1 MARPFAVPDDHE
13 YGHNPKSGEWHAL
26 RGELVALLDHVE
38 GQYTRASAQQPGYDG
53 LAQRMRELRY
63 QVAETQPADRHQ
75 EALRSVKRAVERFSE
90 RDESQAFPPNPQDVL
105 KSAIHEIR
113 SRQRSDSQVASP
125 AATVTQFER
134 LVQSVTTIAGRL
146 ERLEGEIGAQRENG
160 DVKAIGEQLA
170 QLTHVVELLA
180 GAVGETGQVKRLEGQ
195 IAGLATLISEGRNAD
210 VQALTSR
217 LEDLAGTVERLAQAQ
232 ANDPTHRMREEQQ
245 ADFRHGMQAIE
256 DNVRQIYDRIDAIE
270 RNVTLAP
277 QDLNRLTEEMA
288 AFTTEMRESASQVK
302 PNQLLARVDA
312 LNARLADIESKDELV
327 GDLKA
332 DVDAL
337 RKTIIETFELR
348 FDAIEL
354 QLGSINERLSFSGK
368 ADPSFAQIEAQIRQL
383 VERMDETG
391 EQLSGLARLYS
402 QPEAREPVPD
412 FEALASLVAKRTSD
426 AFARS
431 SAPASNGLSDETFA
445 ELEKRMSKLFAAA
458 SKTPEDLSD
467 VQDGIRRVDER
478 LGRLEAALSLHKLS
492 DQPVAGGALFAPLAS
507 AELARDAMPKS
518 PAIEAPLID
527 RGFAADAKAPG
538 KPPAGDAITGAAKM
552 REVFLP
558 DAESGAQLA
567 GMRPVTPEMVGGKS
581 QKHAAEMA
589 PPARS
594 GAQAEQPVFNPT
606 AVARP
611 PRPASSLDLE
621 ASEQRAFAPP
631 VAPVRS
637 PMPDIAKPTEAIQP
651 ASASSRNTFI
661 EAARRA
667 AQRQSPAQNQPSSNS
682 LIGRAM
688 SRFQANSEG
697 AAPGPDLVSAPL
709 VESPKPTKTPK
720 AKKAEIVEGTE
731 KQSFLRRH
739 RQPLLLAATLL
750 AVGLLTL
757 NLINQRMAASAPE
770 SAVAESAAPTPAPV
784 EPTPVEP
791 AATTPAGDLS
801 QVDEAKP
808 AASVRAIPG
817 TGAEAI
823 DTLAVGSINPMAAM
837 NFTKPA
843 EVAAMPPALQF
854 AQDKP
859 AQDLPVIAEG
869 PVKLELPP
877 EAVGPLALRQAAADG
892 DARAQFEIAAIYS
905 EDRTVKQ
912 DYAQAL
918 IWYER
923 AAAQGFAPAQ
933 YRLGN
938 LYEGGKGTEKNL
950 EQARLWYQ
958 RAAEAGNR
966 MSMHNL
972 AALYAGGS
980 LGKQEFASAAEWFEQ
995 AAMRGMTDSQFNLGM
1010 LYARGLG
1017 VTQDMEASFKWF
1029 SLAARSGDADA
1040 AKGRD
1045 DIAKSLDTATV
1056 TRLSADIGAWKAV
1069 PIDLPA
1075 NFAPIG
1081 AWAKDFD
1088 AGEPITNKTV
1098 VTKVQ
1103 AALVRL
1109 GYDVGSPDGVAGPK
1123 TAEAIKSFEKA
1134 TGMNETGAINPRLLA
1149 VLGSQPV

>member
-1 MARPFAVPDDHE
+1 
-13 YGHNPKSGEWHAL
+13 
-26 RGELVALLDHVE
+26 
-38 GQYTRASAQQPGYDG
+38 
-53 LAQRMRELRY
+53 
-63 QVAETQPADRHQ
+63 
-75 EALRSVKRAVERFSE
+75 
-90 RDESQAFPPNPQDVL
+90 
-105 KSAIHEIR
+105 
-113 SRQRSDSQVASP
+113 
-125 AATVTQFER
+125 
-134 LVQSVTTIAGRL
+134 
-146 ERLEGEIGAQRENG
+146 
-160 DVKAIGEQLA
+160 
-170 QLTHVVELLA
+170 
-180 GAVGETGQVKRLEGQ
+180 
-195 IAGLATLISEGRNAD
+195 
-210 VQALTSR
+210 
-217 LEDLAGTVERLAQAQ
+217 
-232 ANDPTHRMREEQQ
+232 
-245 ADFRHGMQAIE
+245 
-256 DNVRQIYDRIDAIE
+256 
-270 RNVTLAP
+270 
-277 QDLNRLTEEMA
+277 
-288 AFTTEMRESASQVK
+288 VK
-302 PNQLLARVDA
+302 PNQLLARIDA
-312 LNARLADIESKDELV
+312 LTARLAGIESKDALV
-327 GDLKA
+327 GDLKD

-337 RKTIIETFELR
+337 RSAIIDTFEPR

-354 QLGSINERLSFSGK
+354 QLGSINERLAVKKK

-391 EQLSGLARLYS
+391 EQLSGLAKLYS
-402 QPEAREPVPD
+402 QPEAREPMPD

-426 AFARS
+426 AFAS
-431 SAPASNGLSDETFA
+431 SKAPAPNGLSDETFA

-492 DQPVAGGALFAPLAS
+492 DQPDAAGAAFAPSAR
-507 AELARDAMPKS
+507 AELSRDAMPKS

-527 RGFAADAKAPG
+527 RGFAPDARAPE
-538 KPPAGDAITGAAKM
+538 KLLAANATSGAAKM

-558 DAESGAQLA
+558 ETESGAQHS

-581 QKHAAEMA
+581 PKPVADKAQ
-589 PPARS
+589 PARP
-594 GAQAEQPVFNPT
+594 GAQTAQPVFNPT

-621 ASEQRAFAPP
+621 ARDSFSAAPAAP
-631 VAPVRS
+631 VLSDAIVAPEA
-637 PMPDIAKPTEAIQP
+637 PDL
-651 ASASSRNTFI
+651 ASAASTNTFI
-661 EAARRA
+661 AAHRRMA
-667 AQRQSPAQNQPSSNS
+667 KRQAESTPEPVSNS
-682 LIGRAM
+682 VIGRAM
-688 SRFQANSEG
+688 ARFQTNADK
-697 AAPGPDLVSAPL
+697 GPSASAPRL
-709 VESPKPTKTPK
+709 EIAPAAEEPVPAK
-720 AKKAEIVEGTE
+720 AKKVKEPKAAKAVMDADDASG
-731 KQSFLRRH
+731 QSFLRRH

-757 NLINQRMAASAPE
+757 NLINQRMVASAPE
-770 SAVAESAAPTPAPV
+770 PAVAQGNIAPTPAPV
-784 EPTPVEP
+784 EPAPVEP
-791 AATTPAGDLS
+791 AATKPTGDVS
-801 QVDEAKP
+801 QVDTKP

-817 TGAEAI
+817 TGAQAI
-823 DTLAVGSINPMAAM
+823 DPMAVGSINPLAAM

-843 EVAAMPPALQF
+843 EVAAIPPALKL
-854 AQDKP
+854 ADDKP

-877 EAVGPLALRQAAADG
+877 EAIGPLALRQAAANG
-892 DARAQFEIAAIYS
+892 DARAQFEIAAIYT
-905 EDRTVKQ
+905 EGRAVKQ

-923 AAAQGFAPAQ
+923 SAAQGFAPAQ

-938 LYEGGKGTEKNL
+938 LYEGGKGTQKNL

-980 LGKQEFASAAEWFEQ
+980 LGKQEFASAAQWFEQ

-1029 SLAARSGDADA
+1029 SLAAKSGDADA
-1040 AKGRD
+1040 AKARD
-1045 DIAKSLDTATV
+1045 DIAKSLDTAAV
-1056 TRLSADIGAWKAV
+1056 TRVSADIATWKAV

-1081 AWAKDFD
+1081 TWAKDFN
-1088 AGEPITNKTV
+1088 AGEAITDKTV

-1103 AALVRL
+1103 TALVRL